1 MIVNFFQDFSEI
13 VAGTTTVSY
22 GNCSNALIPR
32 GTVPTFHRTL
42 IDMYDMHSLT
52 VPKMTHSDITH
63 NIHTNDLSTPAD
75 ALITN
80 LPKHL
85 IAVTTGDCIPVF
97 LYDPTTKSIG
107 IVHSGRRGLL
117 QKITNKTILKMCED
131 FDIDLSSLVVQIGV
145 HICKDCYE
153 VGSDILEEFG
163 IPCDTPK
170 GYLNMQEI
178 LLDDLHSLNIKNIRT
193 SPYCTLCS
201 KDENQQNIFYSHR
214 GKDPQRMLSFIG
226 IL

>member
-1 MIVNFFQDFSEI
+1 MIINFFQDFPEI

-22 GNCSNALIPR
+22 GNCSSSLIPKD
-32 GTVPTFHRTL
+32 TVPVFYQTL
-42 IDMYDMHSLT
+42 IDMYGMHDIT

-63 NIHTNDLSTPAD
+63 NILTDDLSTPAD
-75 ALITN
+75 ALITQQRQR
-80 LPKHL
+80 L
-85 IAVTTGDCIPVF
+85 IAVTTADCIPVF

-131 FDIDLSSLVVQIGV
+131 FGIDLSSLVVQIGA

-153 VGSDILEEFG
+153 VGNDILEEFG
-163 IPCDTPK
+163 ILCDTPK
-170 GYLNMQEI
+170 GYLNMQDI

-193 SPYCTLCS
+193 SDYCTLCS
-201 KDENQQNIFYSHR
+201 KDHNQQNIFYSHR
-214 GKDPQRMLSFIG
+214 RKDPQRILSFVG